1 MNNLFDQ
8 GLDFQPLIKIGL
20 TAEQAKKMVAVVM
33 PLVQLKLQA
42 KIEEALGADKMIAL
56 KAEAD
61 RKKLDFI
68 AGLDLIDAA
77 YREKT
82 GGYIMEEMRLL
93 INEHL
98 KLMAQVI
105 TKAKA
110 DEAKFQKSGLVDE
123 FEKLLDAG
131 KADEAAKILEKG
143 LSYDS

>member
-1 MNNLFDQ
+1 MNNLIAS
-8 GLDFQPLIKIGL
+8 GLDFQPLLKIGL
-20 TAEQAKKMVAVVM
+20 TQEQAQKMVAVVM

-42 KIEEALGADKMIAL
+42 KVEAALGADKMIEL
-56 KAEAD
+56 KQQAEE
-61 RKKLDFI
+61 KKLEFV
-68 AGLDLIDAA
+68 ASLDLIDAA

-98 KLMAQVI
+98 ALMAKVI

-110 DEAKFQKSGLVDE
+110 DEAKFAKSGLVEE

-143 LSYDS
+143 LSHDD